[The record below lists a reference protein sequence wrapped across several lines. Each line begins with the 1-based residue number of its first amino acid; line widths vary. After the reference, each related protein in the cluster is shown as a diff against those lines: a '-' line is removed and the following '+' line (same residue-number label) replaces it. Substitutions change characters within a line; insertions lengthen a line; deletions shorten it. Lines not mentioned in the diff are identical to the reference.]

1 MNKTVTVFLAGA
13 VVGIATVALV
23 RSTAFRKGATKLVCA
38 GMQLKKD
45 ASAFV
50 ESIKEDA
57 EDAVAEA
64 EYKAA

>member
-1 MNKTVTVFLAGA
+1 MNKTVT
-13 VVGIATVALV
+13 
-23 RSTAFRKGATKLVCA
+23 AF

-57 EDAVAEA
+57 EDAAAEA
-64 EYKAA
+64 EYQAAQATSSAN